1 MKSMYPI
8 VKSVYAAFLFML
20 GLTISFVQLSVI
32 RQEREEVSLDGECV
46 PYQKLMEAGI
56 KCSMA
61 FLAGGILSELRFV
74 KFGHI

>member
-8 VKSVYAAFLFML
+8 FKSVYAAILFML
-20 GLTISFVQLSVI
+20 GLTISLVQLSVI
-32 RQEREEVSLDGECV
+32 RQEREVSLDGECV
-46 PYQKLMEAGI
+46 PYQKFMEAGI